1 MEGEKELKKKLEYIE
16 ELEKQ
21 LGHKLPMGNNIRK
34 GLETLQNIENEEQER
49 KKYKDYLKG
58 FDEVFETYTQEQ
70 IKEIP
75 FLINLFNGFID
86 KIYKPSKIQ
95 KLAVHTKIEIDDALR
110 PTLSTEQKYLL
121 EQWKFCED
129 RITND
134 LAEQAFVYGYAM
146 ASQSREESIKQYP
159 YKKKE

>member
-1 MEGEKELKKKLEYIE
+1 MEKKEELEKSLQYIE
-16 ELEKQ
+16 KLEKQ

-34 GLETLQNIENEEQER
+34 GLETLQKLESEEEER
-49 KKYKDYLKG
+49 KRYKDYLKG
-58 FDEVFETYTQEQ
+58 FDEEFQTHTEKQ

-75 FLINLFNGFID
+75 FLINLFNGFVD
-86 KIYKPSKIQ
+86 KIYKPSEIQ
-95 KLAVHTKIEIDDALR
+95 KLAVRIKIEIDNVLTSAL
-110 PTLSTEQKYLL
+110 SNEQKYLL

-134 LAEQAFVYGYAM
+134 LAEQAFIYGYAM
-146 ASQSREESIKQYP
+146 ASQAREESIKKYP